1 MVLTAWG
8 EHGQCVSRLE
18 ISRCFCCISTT
29 TLRSCLLLVW
39 RSSQIQQETGAD
51 QHVWNST
58 MRLTNMYFGNSEA
71 KEFPPPQ
78 TTSSFLVPQIVISGH
93 RRGCPIQT
101 GRGQVC
107 ILALFLIWFFPHPFP
122 KSKGVGNC
130 IPSCPKELSI
140 FYFMLLKHA
149 TVEEKGL
156 SCMSEV
162 FVLQTSIN
170 DVEAFCCGWLMGQKL
185 PFYSPSTTGS

>member
-29 TLRSCLLLVW
+29 AFRSCLLLVW

-71 KEFPPPQ
+71 KEFPPPR

-107 ILALFLIWFFPHPFP
+107 ILALFLIWLFSPSL
-122 KSKGVGNC
+122 SK
-130 IPSCPKELSI
+130 
-140 FYFMLLKHA
+140 
-149 TVEEKGL
+149 EKGGGELHSQL
-156 SCMSEV
+156 SQGVVNLLLHASETRHSRREGAELHV
-162 FVLQTSIN
+162 RSVCSL
-170 DVEAFCCGWLMGQKL
+170 D
-185 PFYSPSTTGS
+185 FYQ